1 MRAAII
7 GGTGI
12 DKIPGGKFQEEIM
25 DTQYG
30 KARVFFGKEQYE
42 DLIFPGPAWGGSSY
56 PPA

>member
-42 DLIFPGPAWGGSSY
+42 DLIFLARHGVDHHI
-56 PPA
+56 PPT